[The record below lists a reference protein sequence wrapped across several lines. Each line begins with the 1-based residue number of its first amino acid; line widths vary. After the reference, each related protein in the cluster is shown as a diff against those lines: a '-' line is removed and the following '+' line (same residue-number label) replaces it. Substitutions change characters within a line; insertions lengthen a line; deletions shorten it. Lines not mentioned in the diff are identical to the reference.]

1 MNILRKKTGE
11 KRMKPLI
18 KLVDISNKED
28 LLSVISG
35 LKLIVTSSNLEY
47 LDLLIK
53 VRYGWM
59 AVGRTMDSEYIM
71 IDVNLIK

>member
-1 MNILRKKTGE
+1 MN
-11 KRMKPLI
+11 
-18 KLVDISNKED
+18 D
-28 LLSVISG
+28 
-35 LKLIVTSSNLEY
+35 LKLITTSTRLEY

-59 AVGRTMDSEYIM
+59 AVGRTVDSEFIM